1 MNDTDR
7 EDWIN
12 NDEPLY
18 RWWLASGQGITTF
31 IRENRAML
39 TKYINKVLNKEPKS

>member
-18 RWWLASGQGITTF
+18 LWWKASSQGISTF